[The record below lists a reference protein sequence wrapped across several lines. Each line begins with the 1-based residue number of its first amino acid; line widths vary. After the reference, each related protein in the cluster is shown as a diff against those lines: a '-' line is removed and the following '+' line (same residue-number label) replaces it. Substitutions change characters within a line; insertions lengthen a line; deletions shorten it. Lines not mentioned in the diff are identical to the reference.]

1 MAIVLFIC
9 VLGQPLV
16 LAHLDGFTAVHP
28 LVTSSVHVWITE
40 PPVRCVLYIHFFPY
54 NVTDARTGC
63 ALSVRGHT
71 VSRAGN
77 AELREKNSAHP
88 HV

>member
-1 MAIVLFIC
+1 MEPRTATETMAIVLFIC

-54 NVTDARTGC
+54 NVTDARMTILYG
-63 ALSVRGHT
+63 S
-71 VSRAGN
+71 
-77 AELREKNSAHP
+77 
-88 HV
+88 